1 MESGGVKL
9 VLWIQTSSISVI
21 TRSCKCFPHM
31 SILALPRW
39 SALLPYLEFYIYL
52 FFLALKKSY
61 KVDNKV
67 KSQQGWGSRDRDRM
81 VHNYLPI
88 TTNLASSNPANGEVY
103 SIQHYVI
110 QFVSDL
116 RQVIEMPVLNQ
127 KSEWSCIF
135 VLGYRFWKLWTFWY
149 FQTSVM
155 SIVLK

>member
-21 TRSCKCFPHM
+21 TRSCKCFPHIR
-31 SILALPRW
+31 SLHYLGDQHCYPILN
-39 SALLPYLEFYIYL
+39 FIYL

-67 KSQQGWGSRDRDRM
+67 KSQQGWGSRDRNRM

-88 TTNLASSNPANGEVY
+88 TTNLASSSPAHGELY

-116 RQVIEMPVLNQ
+116 RQVDVFLRVLLFPPP
-127 KSEWSCIF
+127 I
-135 VLGYRFWKLWTFWY
+135 KLIAT
-149 FQTSVM
+149 
-155 SIVLK
+155 I

>member
-1 MESGGVKL
+1 MP
-9 VLWIQTSSISVI
+9 T
-21 TRSCKCFPHM
+21 
-31 SILALPRW
+31 LALPRW

-88 TTNLASSNPANGEVY
+88 TTNLASSSPAHGEVY

-116 RQVIEMPVLNQ
+116 RQVDGFLQTDRHDIIEILLKVALNTITLYII
-127 KSEWSCIF
+127 S
-135 VLGYRFWKLWTFWY
+135 LR
-149 FQTSVM
+149 SVEK
-155 SIVLK
+155 II